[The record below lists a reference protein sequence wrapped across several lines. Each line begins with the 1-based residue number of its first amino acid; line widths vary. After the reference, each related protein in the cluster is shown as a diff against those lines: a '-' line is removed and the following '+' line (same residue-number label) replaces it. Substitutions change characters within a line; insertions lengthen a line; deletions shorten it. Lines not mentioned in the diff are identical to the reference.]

1 MHAPIKESGFTLIEL
16 VVVIGVLGILA
27 SIGIPAFIGFV
38 DEARYQSAKAQLIN
52 CRRGCLANPNSP
64 PLLASLPGVDVS
76 TVSTCKDTAFARIGS
91 NCCLSL
97 NLANGSK
104 NEDAGWALNFS
115 GCTDCDVCKN
125 DPNISSDGYIKD
137 MGSFNAKY
145 KGNIAYGGI
154 TTNFGRRVD
163 WNHKWCSCERPCDQ
177 FGQYRTLT
185 LERPDPSISAA
196 DWIEVYSEL
205 TPFCE
210 ETGYAKGVY
219 C

>member
-52 CRRGCLANPNSP
+52 CRRGCMANPNSP

-137 MGSFNAKY
+137 MKAFNAKY
-145 KGNIAYGGI
+145 GGAVGSTVKYGGI
-154 TTNFGRRVD
+154 TSGGGSSRN
-163 WNHKWCSCERPCDQ
+163 WNHQWCSCERPCDQ
-177 FGQYRTLT
+177 YGQYNTFTPL
-185 LERPDPSISAA
+185 DPSAPFN
-196 DWIEVYSEL
+196 EPHPEL
-205 TPFCE
+205 KAFCE
-210 ETGYAKGVY
+210 ETGYGKGVF